1 LEDDD
6 TALWRLA
13 TQLKKIKSSSLPV
26 LVADVKIGQFLGG
39 VGDWICFS
47 DQKYFGIGC
56 LLFFYCSMKTLEY
69 KITGPIGLYLIV
81 SKITFSF

>member
-1 LEDDD
+1 
-6 TALWRLA
+6 
-13 TQLKKIKSSSLPV
+13 
-26 LVADVKIGQFLGG
+26 

-69 KITGPIGLYLIV
+69 KITGPIGLYLIA